1 MRSHHAWTA
10 GDAIAYLTIGKYNH
24 DKLWHRVG
32 TIVNFPPQLAYTQA
46 LGFVPG
52 VGDTLPSVIP
62 AADSLPPAS
71 DGYELVRVMV
81 FGSHYG
87 VTYTIRWLYRLNFAQ
102 VSEWSF
108 LMPAPNPGEVMSI
121 VTKRIPLGRTS

>member
-1 MRSHHAWTA
+1 MTNF
-10 GDAIAYLTIGKYNH
+10 GIGWGMV
-24 DKLWHRVG
+24 LSS
-32 TIVNFPPQLAYTQA
+32 PPQFVYAQTQ
-46 LGFVPG
+46 GFVPG
-52 VGDTLPSVIP
+52 KGDTLPSVIP
-62 AADSLPPAS
+62 GIDTLPAPTG
-71 DGYELVRVMV
+71 DYELVRVMI

-87 VTYTIRWLYRLNFAQ
+87 VNYTIRWLYRLNFAQ

>member
-1 MRSHHAWTA
+1 MR
-10 GDAIAYLTIGKYNH
+10 KYH
-24 DKLWHRVG
+24 VPFWRAAALVRESPTLITVRGILHLY
-32 TIVNFPPQLAYTQA
+32 PPQLVYAQTRS
-46 LGFVPG
+46 LVPG
-52 VGDTLPSVIP
+52 EGDTLPSFIP
-62 AADSLPPAS
+62 GVDKQPVPS
-71 DGYELVRVMV
+71 DGYEVVRVMV

-87 VTYTIRWLYRLNFAQ
+87 VNYTIRWLYRLNFAQ